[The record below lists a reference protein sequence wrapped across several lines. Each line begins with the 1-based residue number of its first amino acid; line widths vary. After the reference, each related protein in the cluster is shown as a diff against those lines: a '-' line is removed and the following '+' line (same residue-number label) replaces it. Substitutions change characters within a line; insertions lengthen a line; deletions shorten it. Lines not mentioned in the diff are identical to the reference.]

1 MFNISRSADIPLGE
15 PTAAFFNVYIIAG
28 TSCSRPADQRFRR
41 KLSIV
46 VALKHLFD
54 LSGSHAC
61 AALTFSWWSPFL
73 FLFPFTAPVVRPLA
87 AKLPDAG
94 FRRILGA
101 RKTIRDVALRLIANH
116 RRFLAQVLSCD
127 HELHG

>member
-1 MFNISRSADIPLGE
+1 MLLVG
-15 PTAAFFNVYIIAG
+15 
-28 TSCSRPADQRFRR
+28 R
-41 KLSIV
+41 KCTHQHYK
-46 VALKHLFD
+46 VASFMR
-54 LSGSHAC
+54 

-101 RKTIRDVALRLIANH
+101 RKTIRDVALRLIAKH
-116 RRFLAQVLSCD
+116 RRFLEQVLSCGTGMYGFE
-127 HELHG
+127 HLGA